1 MKNTVSYSTKK
12 RAISIAALLCCITA
26 LLFTFG
32 SLMPSAKAQTQSAL
46 AGPSI
51 LILYDN
57 DAPYGWLG
65 SIYSLKLENL
75 LGHFDAK
82 VTRKALADYSSGDLA
97 ANDATFYLGSVWR
110 SQPMPGSMTMDM
122 DANTKPFVWMGVN
135 LWCYAWDMATC
146 AWRQDFNQRY
156 GIQVAYYSGENH
168 PKVIYKHNASRCH
181 RPKQSRRSREM
192 SGCEWHRVALHH
204 PERKFLVRRR
214 YADCFDQL

>member
-82 VTRKALADYSSGDLA
+82 VTRKALADAFA
-97 ANDATFYLGSVWR
+97 ACRDV
-110 SQPMPGSMTMDM
+110 
-122 DANTKPFVWMGVN
+122 
-135 LWCYAWDMATC
+135 
-146 AWRQDFNQRY
+146 
-156 GIQVAYYSGENH
+156 
-168 PKVIYKHNASRCH
+168 
-181 RPKQSRRSREM
+181 
-192 SGCEWHRVALHH
+192 
-204 PERKFLVRRR
+204 R
-214 YADCFDQL
+214 YATLLHKAAIHGYALPDRDIYDKQANNRDWEHIFAMFRRMLSS